1 MNRCMQQPRNGTPC
15 PSPMPYMPQSTS
27 YQVLAMAYVPMQTF
41 QALYEPCEALENG
54 TIFSE
59 LNKPFLGWKGGCRCQ
74 TRI

>member
-1 MNRCMQQPRNGTPC
+1 MNRCIQPRNVSSSRPAPIPC
-15 PSPMPYMPQSTS
+15 MPTGSS
-27 YQVLAMAYVPMQTF
+27 CQVLAMAYVPMQTF
-41 QALYEPCEALENG
+41 QALYEPCEGFGQG